1 MTGATGHT
9 HPCSTLYGRKYNNR
23 VIFKVKTET
32 VLTIPSIVTKL
43 YFASYQVCTLLV
55 YLSTQLNTPG
65 RELRA
70 PVCDAERVGRCKCCS
85 CAASWEPTRFARLCE
100 EVPMA
105 VVAGLL
111 CFYTCMQVATYYG
124 RVVEMW
130 IHSSGT
136 KSFSRFSLLGE

>member
-1 MTGATGHT
+1 
-9 HPCSTLYGRKYNNR
+9 
-23 VIFKVKTET
+23 
-32 VLTIPSIVTKL
+32 
-43 YFASYQVCTLLV
+43 
-55 YLSTQLNTPG
+55 
-65 RELRA
+65 
-70 PVCDAERVGRCKCCS
+70 
-85 CAASWEPTRFARLCE
+85 
-100 EVPMA
+100 MA

>member
-1 MTGATGHT
+1 MMLRGLGDA
-9 HPCSTLYGRKYNNR
+9 SAAA
-23 VIFKVKTET
+23 
-32 VLTIPSIVTKL
+32 VLP
-43 YFASYQVCTLLV
+43 
-55 YLSTQLNTPG
+55 
-65 RELRA
+65 
-70 PVCDAERVGRCKCCS
+70 AESRHVSRG
-85 CAASWEPTRFARLCE
+85 CE